1 MEHCCVENTMSLEDN
16 SLNNNNK
23 QLIQADRANGD
34 EENNVYLTSRSI
46 ITIRMINDYSW
57 FVINTSVD
65 CIESFVVYSSMDLL
79 PGFANCKRTKNIQK
93 FFLLG
98 RDWEITSE
106 PLCFLGQLLP
116 AFRLLFSLCFSPFVQ
131 SSLPKLGS
139 SHLNEF
145 DYNQYSNAR
154 IMYTHDIPPIFI
166 PHEWHGSSPNSALAS
181 RRVRCLCFAERRS
194 TI

>member
-1 MEHCCVENTMSLEDN
+1 MEHCCVENRMSLEDN

-23 QLIQADRANGD
+23 QLIQADRANGE

-46 ITIRMINDYSW
+46 ATIRMINDYSW

-65 CIESFVVYSSMDLL
+65 YLSFIPRWTYCRR
-79 PGFANCKRTKNIQK
+79 FANCERTKNIQK
-93 FFLLG
+93 FFLLEH
-98 RDWEITSE
+98 DWEITSE
-106 PLCFLGQLLP
+106 SLWFLGQLLP

-145 DYNQYSNAR
+145 DYNKYSNAR
-154 IMYTHDIPPIFI
+154 TIYTHDILPIFI

-181 RRVRCLCFAERRS
+181 RRVRCLCFVERCS